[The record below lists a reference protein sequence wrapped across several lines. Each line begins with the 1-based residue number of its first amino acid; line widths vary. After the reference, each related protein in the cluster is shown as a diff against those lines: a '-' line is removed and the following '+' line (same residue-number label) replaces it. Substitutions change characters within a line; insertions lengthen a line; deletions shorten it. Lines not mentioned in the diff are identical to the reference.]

1 MSNDNHKPSPIFI
14 EGKITNLRPLSKA
27 DAPTIARWIN
37 DPKVREFVSATFPK
51 NEQQEEE
58 WINKLASD
66 DKNIVFGIET
76 KDGKF
81 IGLMG
86 IHSINWLYRHCTTG
100 AIIGEKE
107 YWGNGYGTDAKMHL
121 LDYIF
126 NTLNLHK
133 VCSTVVGYNKR
144 SLHYSLHCGYKV
156 EGRKREQIFKDGKYW
171 TQIELGLLKE
181 YWLPIWRKYQKAGKV
196 R

>member
-14 EGKITNLRPLSKA
+14 EGKITNLRPLSKE

-37 DPKVREFVSATFPK
+37 DPRVRKFVSATFPK

-86 IHSINWLYRHCTTG
+86 IHQINWVYRICTTG
-100 AIIGEKE
+100 AIIGENE
-107 YWGNGYGTDAKMHL
+107 YWGKGYGTDAKMHL

-133 VCSTVVGYNKR
+133 VCSNVIAFNKR
-144 SLHYSLHCGYKV
+144 SLRYSLHCGYEI
-156 EGRKREQIFKDGKYW
+156 EGCRKRHFFKSGRYYD
-171 TQIELGLLKE
+171 QIELGLFKKQ
-181 YWLPIWRKYQKAGKV
+181 WLPIWRRYKKTGKV